1 MMGSKYTVIL
11 NTDEEGGFVSS
22 SADVI
27 DHEDTNDALERNFIA
42 TNHRNDKHS
51 RPHNT
56 DADDDDVDDAN
67 DNDDDDESFVTAATN
82 TNINTVSPSVPG
94 NNTPFLSLSDED
106 HAASSSS
113 SSRLYNSIFRT
124 TFVSDDTIK
133 VYNILFAEN
142 AFAIKL
148 CKFTLFTFIGIWM
161 MFYFVRFMVRYLL
174 NDLCLTTRAF
184 ATTKYFAFCLSS
196 IQLRLD
202 VTNTFTNTLDR
213 VGNMMAH

>member
-1 MMGSKYTVIL
+1 MGSKYTVIL

-27 DHEDTNDALERNFIA
+27 DHEDTNDELERNFIA
-42 TNHRNDKHS
+42 TNHRNDEHS
-51 RPHNT
+51 HRHNT
-56 DADDDDVDDAN
+56 DADDDDAN

-113 SSRLYNSIFRT
+113 RLYNSIFRT

-133 VYNILFAEN
+133 VYNILFAES

-161 MFYFVRFMVRYLL
+161 MFYFVRFMVRYLV
-174 NDLCLTTRAF
+174 NDLCLKTRAF
-184 ATTKYFAFCLSS
+184 ATTKYFAFCHSS

-202 VTNTFTNTLDR
+202 VTNTLDR

>member
-11 NTDEEGGFVSS
+11 NTDEEGGLVSS

-27 DHEDTNDALERNFIA
+27 DHEDTNDELERNFIA
-42 TNHRNDKHS
+42 TNDRNDEHS
-51 RPHNT
+51 HRHNT
-56 DADDDDVDDAN
+56 DADDVDAN

-82 TNINTVSPSVPG
+82 TNINTVSPSGPG

-106 HAASSSS
+106 HAASSS

-133 VYNILFAEN
+133 VYNILFAES

-161 MFYFVRFMVRYLL
+161 MFYFVRFMVRYIL
-174 NDLCLTTRAF
+174 NDLCLTNRAF
-184 ATTKYFAFCLSS
+184 ATTKYFAFCHSS

>member
-27 DHEDTNDALERNFIA
+27 DHEDTNDEFERNFIA
-42 TNHRNDKHS
+42 TNHRNDEHS
-51 RPHNT
+51 HRHNT
-56 DADDDDVDDAN
+56 DADDDSDDDVN
-67 DNDDDDESFVTAATN
+67 DNDDESFVTAATN
-82 TNINTVSPSVPG
+82 TNINTVSPSGPG

-106 HAASSSS
+106 HAASSS

-133 VYNILFAEN
+133 VYNILFAES

>member
-1 MMGSKYTVIL
+1 MGSKYTVIL

-27 DHEDTNDALERNFIA
+27 DHEDTNDEFERNFIA
-42 TNHRNDKHS
+42 TNHRNDEHS
-51 RPHNT
+51 HRHNT
-56 DADDDDVDDAN
+56 DADDDSDDDVN
-67 DNDDDDESFVTAATN
+67 DNDDESFVTAATN
-82 TNINTVSPSVPG
+82 TNINTVSPSGPG

-106 HAASSSS
+106 HAASSS

-161 MFYFVRFMVRYLL
+161 MFYFVRFMVRYLV
-174 NDLCLTTRAF
+174 NDLCLKTRAF

-196 IQLRLD
+196 IQLRLA

>member
-27 DHEDTNDALERNFIA
+27 DHEDTNDEFERNFIA
-42 TNHRNDKHS
+42 TNHRNDEHS
-51 RPHNT
+51 HRHNT
-56 DADDDDVDDAN
+56 DADDDSDDDVN
-67 DNDDDDESFVTAATN
+67 DNDDESFVTAATN
-82 TNINTVSPSVPG
+82 TNINTVSPSGPG

-106 HAASSSS
+106 HAASSSSS

-133 VYNILFAEN
+133 VYNILFAES

>member
-27 DHEDTNDALERNFIA
+27 DHEDTNDEFERNFIA
-42 TNHRNDKHS
+42 TNHRNDEHS
-51 RPHNT
+51 HRHNT
-56 DADDDDVDDAN
+56 DADDDSDDDVN
-67 DNDDDDESFVTAATN
+67 DNDDESFVTAATN
-82 TNINTVSPSVPG
+82 TNINTVSPSGPG

>member
-27 DHEDTNDALERNFIA
+27 DHEDTNDEFERNFIA
-42 TNHRNDKHS
+42 TNHRNDEHS
-51 RPHNT
+51 HRHNT
-56 DADDDDVDDAN
+56 DADDDDDDNDDDAN
-67 DNDDDDESFVTAATN
+67 DNDDDESFVTAATN
-82 TNINTVSPSVPG
+82 TNINTVSPSGPG

-202 VTNTFTNTLDR
+202 VTNTLLTHLTGL
-213 VGNMMAH
+213 GT